1 MQSSGAG
8 ASGNRTSTVLGRRLG
23 GELLRMRVAAGK
35 KQQEAAEALSA
46 TATKVVKM
54 ERGWVPMRDPDIRA
68 LCELYGVEDAH
79 AVGQLLE
86 LAKTD
91 RERRKVKGWWNG
103 TLSSANQIEY
113 IVMEDAALRIKQWQM
128 ALIPGLFQ
136 TAEYTRAM
144 CVADM
149 SWDEIEDIEDV
160 VGARA
165 KRQTRLY
172 AAEPLK
178 IHAVIWEAALRQLM
192 GGPQVMG
199 RQLAHLCHLAE
210 LPNVQIQVLPFRAGA
225 HPCVGGPFHVLSFA
239 EDEALDVV
247 HMDTPRSTV
256 WIEHA
261 EESAVFTSLFD
272 RVSRASLSPHD
283 SIRFMN
289 SLGKEL
295 SE

>member
-1 MQSSGAG
+1 MQSSGG
-8 ASGNRTSTVLGRRLG
+8 GTSGNRTSTVLGRRLG

-68 LCELYGVEDAH
+68 LCRLYGVEEAD

-91 RERRKVKGWWNG
+91 RERRKVKGWWNDAP
-103 TLSSANQIEY
+103 TVKTQVEY
-113 IVMEDAALRIKQWQM
+113 IVMEDAALRIRQWQL
-128 ALIPGLFQ
+128 ALIPGLLQ
-136 TAEYTRAM
+136 TPEYTRAM

-149 SWDEIEDIEDV
+149 TWDDIDRIEDV
-160 VGARA
+160 VEART
-165 KRQTRLY
+165 KRQARLY
-172 AAEPLK
+172 GDEPLML
-178 IHAVIWEAALRQLM
+178 HAVIWEAALRQLM
-192 GGPQVMG
+192 GGPGVMG

-225 HPCVGGPFHVLSFA
+225 HPCVGGPFNILSFA
-239 EDEALDVV
+239 DDGAVDVV
-247 HMDTPRSTV
+247 YAEAPRSSI
-256 WIEHA
+256 WIEDA
-261 EESAVFTSLFD
+261 EESAVFTTLFD
-272 RVSRASLSPHD
+272 RVSRAGLSPYDSVQFIDSLSK
-283 SIRFMN
+283 
-289 SLGKEL
+289 GT